1 MFINHILHIAKQLN
15 LSEKQVINTQALL
28 DSGAT
33 IPFISRYRK
42 ESTGS
47 LDEEQ
52 IADIQKLLQYF
63 TELQKRKESILKTID
78 EQGKLSKE
86 LEQTIKNCLSDV
98 ELEDLYLPYKPR
110 RRTKADIAK
119 EKGLENLANILLKQ
133 QENKLDKVASTF
145 INDEVKNIDEALE
158 GAKHIIAE
166 WINEDTKVRDQ
177 LRKLLDKKAVV
188 SAKLVKGKEEEAAK
202 YKDYFAYDEDLNK
215 CPAHRLLAIFRAE
228 DEGFLKI
235 KVKPSNENDAID
247 ILDYN
252 YLKAENDCSKQIEQA
267 IDDAYKRLLMPSLES
282 EMRKKAKEKADKASI
297 AVFAENLRNLL
308 MESPLGQKRILAIDP
323 GFRSG
328 CKVVCID
335 AQGNLLHNE
344 TIYPHPPQNELK
356 KAMSK
361 VRTLVNQFKIDAIA
375 IGDGTAGRETEN
387 MIKKIIFERK
397 VAAFMVN
404 EDGASVYSAS
414 KIGREEF
421 PNYDVTVR
429 GSVSIGRRLM
439 DPLSELIKI
448 DPKSLGIGQYQH
460 DVDQKLL
467 KQDLDLVVESCV
479 NQVGVNLN
487 TASKHLLTYV
497 SGLGPKLAENIVEY
511 RKENGAFSSRSELK
525 KVSGLG
531 PKAFEQAAGFLR
543 VHGAKNPLDNSAV
556 HPERYTLVNK
566 MAKDLNKKVE
576 ELMHTPDLDK
586 LIDLSKYQTEDIG
599 LPTLKDILNEL
610 KKPGRDPRASIKRF
624 EYDPRLNTINDLEE
638 GMLVNGMIS
647 NVTNFGAFV
656 NIGIKENGLI
666 HISNLAN
673 EFISNPAD
681 VVKLNQQVVVKVL
694 EVDKERKRIQLSLKD
709 VHQP

>member
-1 MFINHILHIAKQLN
+1 MFINHISHIAKQLN

-47 LDEEQ
+47 LDEVQ
-52 IADIQKLLQYF
+52 IADIQKLIQYF

-145 INDEVKNIDEALE
+145 LNDKVKNIDEALE

-247 ILDYN
+247 IIDYN

-543 VHGAKNPLDNSAV
+543 VQGAKNPLDNSAV

-694 EVDKERKRIQLSLKD
+694 EVDKERKRIQLSLKE